1 MLTAKQEKFCQGVAK
16 GLTYSDAYR
25 QAYNAKKMKPETV
38 NNSAFKLLKNG
49 DIAARIEKLK
59 EKITDDI
66 KYTVEDSFNSLCK
79 AQELA
84 LNRVNSF
91 GKPNPDLA
99 NFIKAEELKGKLK
112 GLYVEKKELSGGLE
126 LTPFEIKIVE

>member
-1 MLTAKQEKFCQGVAK
+1 MLTAKQEKFCQGVVK

-79 AQELA
+79 AQKLA
-84 LNRVNSF
+84 LNRVNQF

-99 NFIKAEELKGKLK
+99 NFIKAEELKGKLT
-112 GLYVEKKELSGGLE
+112 GLYVEKKELFGGSE
-126 LTPFEIKIVE
+126 LPPIEIKIVE